1 MDSSVAGGA
10 DKHYNCSI
18 WTYIMQALTLIGIID
33 SDGHLRLDIPTQLP
47 AGNVELVVV
56 IRTSQEKPNP
66 KKYDFSDLTGK
77 LTLQGEPVEIQRRMR
92 DAW

>member
-1 MDSSVAGGA
+1 
-10 DKHYNCSI
+10 
-18 WTYIMQALTLIGIID
+18 MQALTLTGTID

-56 IRTSQEKPNP
+56 INPISQEKPKP
-66 KKYDFSDLTGK
+66 KNYDFSDLTGK
-77 LTLQGEPVEIQRRMR
+77 LTLQDDPVEIQRRMR

>member
-1 MDSSVAGGA
+1 
-10 DKHYNCSI
+10 
-18 WTYIMQALTLIGIID
+18 MQALTLIGTVD

-56 IRTSQEKPNP
+56 INSTSQEKPNLR
-66 KKYDFSDLTGK
+66 KYDFSNLTGK
-77 LTLQGEPVEIQRRMR
+77 LTLQGDPVEIQRRMR